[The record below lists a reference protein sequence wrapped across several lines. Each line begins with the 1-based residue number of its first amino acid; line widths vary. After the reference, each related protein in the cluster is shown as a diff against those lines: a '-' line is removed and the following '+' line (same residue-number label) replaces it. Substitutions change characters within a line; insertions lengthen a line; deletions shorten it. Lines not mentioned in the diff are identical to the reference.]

1 MELIIAPRARR
12 DIASILAWT
21 QENFGPQTL
30 KRYAKLIQTAI
41 MEVAANPELPGSAQ
55 RPEIATHCR
64 TYHLIH
70 SRNKAGGRGN
80 KVRKPRHVLLYR
92 VGESGVV
99 EIGRVLHDSM
109 ELEQHLPEEY
119 RRPAE

>member
-1 MELIIAPRARR
+1 MNVIVAPKARS

-30 KRYAKLIQTAI
+30 KRYARLIQTAI
-41 MEVAANPELPGSAQ
+41 DDIAEDPACAGSVS
-55 RPEIATHCR
+55 RPEIAENCR

-70 SRNKAGGRGN
+70 SRKKAGTRGN
-80 KVRKPRHVLLYR
+80 RIRRPRHFLLYR
-92 VGESGVV
+92 VSEASVV

-119 RRPAE
+119 RNSSQ

>member
-1 MELIIAPRARR
+1 MELIIAPTARR

-21 QENFGPQTL
+21 QENFGPHTL

-41 MEVAANPELPGSAQ
+41 EEVAANPALPGSAQ
-55 RPEIATHCR
+55 RPEIAANCR

-70 SRNKAGGRGN
+70 SRKKAGGRGN
-80 KVRKPRHVLLYR
+80 RIRKPRHFLLYR
-92 VGESGVV
+92 VSESDAV
-99 EIGRVLHDSM
+99 EIGRVLHESM

-119 RRPAE
+119 RSPAE

>member
-1 MELIIAPRARR
+1 MEFIIAPAARS

-30 KRYAKLIQTAI
+30 MRYKKLIQTAI
-41 MEVAANPELPGSAQ
+41 EEIAANPELVGSAE
-55 RPEIATHCR
+55 RPEILPHCR
-64 TYHLIH
+64 TYHLFH
-70 SRNKAGGRGN
+70 SRKKAGGRGN
-80 KVRKPRHVLLYR
+80 RIRNPRHFLLYR
-92 VGESGVV
+92 VTERGIV

-119 RRPAE
+119 REPAE